1 MYQLG
6 VSLPDPT
13 AHVKCMV
20 ITELCEKGDLFD
32 YIVRAFSIHRQC
44 DLTYSAY
51 SGVSVLHHLPKS

>member
-1 MYQLG
+1 MAAESPSFQLG

-32 YIVRAFSIHRQC
+32 YIVRVVFDS
-44 DLTYSAY
+44 S
-51 SGVSVLHHLPKS
+51 SM